1 MIHYILLRATAHATE
16 DRQRVLQAL
25 SLFLPENYTNNSSS
39 GSGNIDSMEIEG
51 HHGNPMVLYSV
62 TLKRKP
68 EIKAFTEKLNEGL
81 SPKNRDILLGEL
93 HERLD
98 DELMLHL
105 RFDKQEA
112 YLGHVHFSDTT
123 DSIIVKLKVATYP
136 KNREKA
142 IQAMED
148 LFAA

>member
-1 MIHYILLRATAHATE
+1 MIHYIILRATAHATE
-16 DRQRVLQAL
+16 DQARVLQAL
-25 SLFLPENYTNNSSS
+25 SLFLPENYTKNSS
-39 GSGNIDSMEIEG
+39 GDSGNIDYMEIEG

-68 EIKAFTEKLNEGL
+68 EIKAFTEKLNAGL
-81 SPKNRDILLGEL
+81 SPESRAILLGEL

-105 RFDKQEA
+105 RFDKQHA
-112 YLGHVHFSDTT
+112 YLGHLHISDTK
-123 DSIIVKLKVATYP
+123 DPIIVKLKVATYP

>member
-16 DRQRVLQAL
+16 DRSRVIQAL
-25 SLFLPENYTNNSSS
+25 NLFLPENYVTDSSNDS
-39 GSGNIDSMEIEG
+39 SNIDSMEILG
-51 HHGNPMVLYSV
+51 HHGNSMVLYSV

-68 EIKAFTEKLNEGL
+68 EIKAFTRKVNEGL
-81 SPKNRDILLGEL
+81 TPEAREILLGEL

-112 YLGHVHFSDTT
+112 YLGRFSFSDSP
-123 DSIIVKLKVATYP
+123 DSIVIKLKIATYP
-136 KNREKA
+136 KNQEKA
-142 IQAMED
+142 IQVMED